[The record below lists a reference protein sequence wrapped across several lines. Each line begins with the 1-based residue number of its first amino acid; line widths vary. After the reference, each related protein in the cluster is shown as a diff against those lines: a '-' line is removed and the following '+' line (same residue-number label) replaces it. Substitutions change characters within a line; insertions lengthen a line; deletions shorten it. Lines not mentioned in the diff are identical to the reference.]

1 MEVPLICCYAWTD
14 RTIVLHWLRGNP
26 KHFKTYVC
34 NRVSNILELFGPE
47 CWHHVRGM
55 VNPADC
61 ASRGLFPSELI
72 SHELWWGGPGWL
84 KYPSSQWPDQ
94 SRIPEPSSVPEEERE
109 ICFTSVVQPVEPV
122 ITVEKF
128 SSFTRLKRVTAWIM
142 RFVSNCAKKQQIT
155 SVLHLSVHEL
165 QKAENYWLSIVQ

>member
-1 MEVPLICCYAWTD
+1 MVAQIALVSSKTKVAPIKRLTIPRLELCGARLLAQLLHHVRTVLEVPLSCCYAWTD
-14 RTIVLHWLRGNP
+14 STIVLHWLRGNP

-72 SHELWWGGPGWL
+72 SHELWWEGPGWL
-84 KYPSSQWPDQ
+84 KHPLSRWPDQ
-94 SRIPEPSSVPEEERE
+94 SLIPEPSSVPEERE
-109 ICFTSVVQPVEPV
+109 ICFTSVVCQWSL
-122 ITVEKF
+122 
-128 SSFTRLKRVTAWIM
+128 SSQLRPSL
-142 RFVSNCAKKQQIT
+142 VSPN
-155 SVLHLSVHEL
+155 
-165 QKAENYWLSIVQ
+165 